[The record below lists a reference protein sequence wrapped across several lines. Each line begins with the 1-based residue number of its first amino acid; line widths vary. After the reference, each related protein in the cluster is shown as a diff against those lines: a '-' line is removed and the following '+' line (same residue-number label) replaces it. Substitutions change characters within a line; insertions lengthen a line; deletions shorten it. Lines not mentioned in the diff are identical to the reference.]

1 MSQNA
6 EASSA
11 DARPA
16 RVRSD
21 HAPRAGGGRRA
32 YGGYVLRRLV
42 NSVFVVLGAY
52 TLAFFILFLLPS
64 DPVAIMLDGNGN
76 GLYVEPEQ
84 LAQLREKYNLDRS
97 VVEQYLIQLFSAVRG
112 DIGHSIQFNE
122 PVAGLILKALPAT
135 LPLALLA
142 GLVALIAGSA
152 VALAAQG
159 AQAGWLRTFF
169 ESLPALGAS
178 VPVFWVGLLLLQL
191 FAFRYPIF
199 PPIGNDGFRSLVLP
213 ALALSVPSAAAIA
226 QVFSASLSVA
236 LAQPYCKYAKAKG
249 CSHRQV
255 LIRYAAKN
263 ALPPVIGIL
272 GVTTGGLLT
281 GSVVTETVFTRE
293 GLGRLTENAVTFQDI
308 PVVQGIVLFCALVFV
323 AVTLIADLIVLA
335 LDPRVSL
342 DARGKRS

>member
-1 MSQNA
+1 MSQNTQ
-6 EASSA
+6 ASPA
-11 DARPA
+11 DAP
-16 RVRSD
+16 RVR
-21 HAPRAGGGRRA
+21 AGRRPYGA
-32 YGGYVLRRLV
+32 YVRRRLV

-52 TLAFFILFLLPS
+52 TLGFFILFLLPS
-64 DPVAIMLDGNGN
+64 DPVAIMLDGSGS
-76 GLYVEPEQ
+76 GLYVAPEQ
-84 LAQLREKYNLDRS
+84 LEQLRERYNLDRS
-97 VVEQYLIQLFSAVRG
+97 VVEQYLIQLFSALRG
-112 DIGHSIQFNE
+112 DIGYSIQFNE
-122 PVAGLILKALPAT
+122 PVTDLIFRALPAT
-135 LPLALLA
+135 LPLALFA
-142 GLVALIAGSA
+142 GLVALVLGSA

-159 AQAGWLRTFF
+159 ARASWLRTLF

-178 VPVFWVGLLLLQL
+178 VPVFWVGLLLLQF
-191 FAFRYPIF
+191 FAFRFPIF
-199 PPIGNDGFRSLVLP
+199 PPIGNDGFRALVLP

-249 CSHRQV
+249 CTHWQV

-272 GVTTGGLLT
+272 GVTAGGLLT

-323 AVTLIADLIVLA
+323 VVTLIADLAVLA

-342 DARGKRS
+342 DAKGSRA